1 VRGLVDDLRSPN
13 PFQDALPSLLQEDD
27 FACRFVGAFDTV
39 LAPVFA
45 SLDSFTAYLDP
56 GTAPEDFLEWVAGWF
71 GLELDA
77 TWSVERRRASVRD
90 VVELYRWRGT
100 VRGVRAH
107 VLLHLGFES
116 EVIEQGGVAWS
127 PTPGG
132 VIPGEDSGT
141 VTVRIRVP
149 DPDAVHRERVEA
161 VVRSVVPAH
170 LVCVVELVADPDA
183 AGTPPDPD
191 AAANPETSED
201 AAAFA
206 PSDGPEPERD
216 GATDVGEDGEDGE
229 DGSVD
234 EP

>member
-1 VRGLVDDLRSPN
+1 MRGLVDDLRSPS
-13 PFQDALPSLLQEDD
+13 PFEDALPALLQEDD
-27 FACRFVGAFDTV
+27 FACRFLGAFDTV

-77 TWSVERRRASVRD
+77 TWSVERRRASVRE

-116 EVIEQGGVAWS
+116 EVIERGGVAWS

-132 VIPGEDSGT
+132 AVPGEDTGT

-149 DPDAVHRERVEA
+149 DPDAVHRERVDA

-183 AGTPPDPD
+183 
-191 AAANPETSED
+191 S
-201 AAAFA
+201 
-206 PSDGPEPERD
+206 ERD
-216 GATDVGEDGEDGE
+216 EERED
-229 DGSVD
+229 SAVD
-234 EP
+234 EA

>member
-1 VRGLVDDLRSPN
+1 MRGLVDDLRSPS
-13 PFQDALPSLLQEDD
+13 PFQDALPALLQEDD

-39 LAPVFA
+39 VAPVFA

-107 VLLHLGFES
+107 VLLHLGLEC
-116 EVIEQGGVAWS
+116 EVVEQGGVAWS
-127 PTPGG
+127 PTPNGTL
-132 VIPGEDSGT
+132 PGEDSGT

-149 DPDAVHRERVEA
+149 DPDSVHRERVESI
-161 VVRSVVPAH
+161 VRSVAPAH

-183 AGTPPDPD
+183 AEEPGTPDD
-191 AAANPETSED
+191 LEA
-201 AAAFA
+201 
-206 PSDGPEPERD
+206 
-216 GATDVGEDGEDGE
+216 GEDGE

-234 EP
+234 ES